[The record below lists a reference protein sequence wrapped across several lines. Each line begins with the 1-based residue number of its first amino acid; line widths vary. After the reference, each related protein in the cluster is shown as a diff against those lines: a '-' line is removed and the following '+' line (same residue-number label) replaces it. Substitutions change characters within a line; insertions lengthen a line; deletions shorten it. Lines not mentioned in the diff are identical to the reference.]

1 MVSAT
6 ILGDTD
12 VDVEITVRQQLREW
26 YGNSVEDWRL
36 LHRFSIEHAL
46 PVQDPFLPLDQP
58 TQVAEGLYVCGDYRD
73 TPSLQ
78 GAMLS
83 GRRVA
88 EAIAKDWEID

>member
-1 MVSAT
+1 M
-6 ILGDTD
+6 
-12 VDVEITVRQQLREW
+12 
-26 YGNSVEDWRL
+26 
-36 LHRFSIEHAL
+36 
-46 PVQDPFLPLDQP
+46 QDPFLPLDQP
-58 TQVAEGLYVCGDYRD
+58 TQVAEGLYVCGDHRD